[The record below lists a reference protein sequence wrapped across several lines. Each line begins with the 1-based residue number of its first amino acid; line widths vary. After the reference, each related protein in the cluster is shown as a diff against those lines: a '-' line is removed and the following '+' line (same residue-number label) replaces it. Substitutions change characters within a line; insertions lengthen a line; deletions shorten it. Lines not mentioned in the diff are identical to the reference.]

1 MFNPKDKELLTF
13 DCYGTLIDWE
23 SGILAALKPVL
34 SSHGVKMDDERCLE
48 DYAQFESAA
57 ESGAYLPYRQ
67 VLAEC
72 LKGFGER
79 YGFTPNPEELKRFS
93 ESVGDWEAFP
103 DTSAA
108 LQELKKHYKL
118 AILSNIDDDLFAPSN
133 RRLGVQFDYIVTAQQ
148 VRSYKPAY
156 GHFEAILRRS
166 GLPKERILHVAQSL
180 FHDHVPAKQLG
191 FDTAWVNRRKYKTG
205 TGATPFAEAQPDL
218 EVPDLKSLAD
228 VLC

>member
-34 SSHGVKMDDERCLE
+34 SKNGVEISDEHCLE
-48 DYAQFESAA
+48 DYAEFESVA
-57 ESGAYLPYRQ
+57 ERGAYMPYRQ
-67 VLAEC
+67 VLMEC
-72 LKGFGER
+72 LKGYGDR
-79 YGFTPNPEELKRFS
+79 YGFTPTQGELERFS

-103 DTSAA
+103 DTAAA
-108 LQELKKHYKL
+108 LQELKRVYKL
-118 AILSNIDDDLFAPSN
+118 AILSNIDDDLFARSN

-148 VRSYKPAY
+148 VYSYKPAY

-180 FHDHVPAKQLG
+180 FHDHVPAKRLG
-191 FDTAWVNRRKYKTG
+191 FDTVWINRRAEKMG
-205 TGATPFAEAQPDL
+205 SGATPFAEAQPDL
-218 EVPDLKSLAD
+218 VVPDLKSLAD
-228 VLC
+228 LLC